1 MIRHPHYRSFK
12 LVATVALATG
22 IAGCGQGGIDDL
34 QSYVA
39 QIKQHKA
46 PKPEPLPPI
55 KPYNVYTYV
64 PQDRDPFR
72 PFFDQQE
79 AQAEAASE
87 GSGIKPDLNRNKEEL
102 EAFPLDSLRMVGT
115 LQRDADIWAIVL
127 ASDDTVHRVQVGNYM
142 GQNYG
147 KIVNIQ
153 EDRVDLIEIARDARG
168 RWQERPASIA
178 LVQEE

>member
-1 MIRHPHYRSFK
+1 MK
-12 LVATVALATG
+12 ALA
-22 IAGCGQGGIDDL
+22 
-34 QSYVA
+34 
-39 QIKQHKA
+39 
-46 PKPEPLPPI
+46 E
-55 KPYNVYTYV
+55 
-64 PQDRDPFR
+64 
-72 PFFDQQE
+72 
-79 AQAEAASE
+79 AEAAAAE

-115 LQRDADIWAIVL
+115 LQRDDDIWAIVL